1 VKSGNRA
8 AFLVAIQPGSLSQ
21 RPGGVNTR
29 LAVRQIAKISRPEHD
44 AGALSGNPI
53 LPSKTIEEPARQVP
67 LYGEYDVAVLGGG
80 PAGIAAAVAA
90 ARAGRRTLLIERYGF
105 LGGMGTAAGVTNFCG
120 LHANVHGEMHRVVQ
134 GIASE
139 LLDRIDRLGGL
150 NAPHLILGKIL
161 AQAYDTAAYKIAA
174 DDLLATHKVDIL
186 FHALGAG
193 VVMHDIRSIN
203 ALMVETKAGRQAVRA
218 GIFIDCS
225 GDGDLAAWAGAP
237 FEIGD
242 DQGHML
248 YPSMMFRLNGI
259 DPEKAGDAWRTIP
272 ALMEKAE
279 AAGTHKFP
287 RKAAI
292 VRPQRSQI
300 EWRVNFTQVA
310 REDGAAVSGLDP
322 DEMTRGEIEGRRQA
336 VKAFEFLRTVPGFEK
351 SYIVDLPPQLGIRET
366 RRVVGGYMLSGED
379 VLGCASFEDSIGVN
393 GWPMESHVAGDVIF
407 KFPPI
412 PESRGYNELPYR
424 MLVPEGIDNLL
435 MAGRCASMT
444 HDGQSAA
451 RVSGACFA
459 MGEAAGAAADLA
471 LSGNTIPRDIAVEKL
486 QQALQQQGAFIGRGQ
501 KVPEGL

>member
-1 VKSGNRA
+1 MG
-8 AFLVAIQPGSLSQ
+8 
-21 RPGGVNTR
+21 T
-29 LAVRQIAKISRPEHD
+29 
-44 AGALSGNPI
+44 
-53 LPSKTIEEPARQVP
+53 LPVTANMIEEPARQIP
-67 LYGEYDVAVLGGG
+67 LYGDYEVAVLGGG

-90 ARAGRRTLLIERYGF
+90 ARAGRKTLLIERYGF

-134 GIASE
+134 GVASE
-139 LLDRIDRLGGL
+139 LLARIDRIGGL
-150 NAPHLILGKIL
+150 NAPHLVLGKIF

-174 DDLLATHKVDIL
+174 DDLLAHHNVDIL

-193 VVMHDIRSIN
+193 VVMHDKRRIN

-218 GIFIDCS
+218 DIFIDCS
-225 GDGDLAAWAGAP
+225 GDGDLAAWAGAR
-237 FEIGD
+237 FEVGD
-242 DQGHML
+242 AAGHTM

-272 ALMEKAE
+272 VLMEQAE
-279 AAGTHKFP
+279 ASGTHHFP

-292 VRPQRSQI
+292 VRPQKSGI
-300 EWRVNFTQVA
+300 EWRVNFTQLA
-310 REDGAAVSGLDP
+310 RPDGTAISGIDP
-322 DEMTRGEIEGRRQA
+322 DDMTRGEIEGRRQA
-336 VKAFEFLRTVPGFEK
+336 VQAFEFLRTVPGFEK

-366 RRVVGGYMLSGED
+366 RRVVGGHMLSGED

-393 GWPMESHVAGDVIF
+393 GWPLEQHVTGDVIF

-412 PESRGYNELPYR
+412 PESRGFNELPYR
-424 MLVPEGIDNLL
+424 MLVPEGLDNLL

-459 MGEAAGAAADLA
+459 MGEAAGTAAALA
-471 LSGNTIPRDIAVEKL
+471 LSSNTGARDIAVEKL
-486 QQALQQQGAFIGRGQ
+486 QQALQHQGAFIGRDQ
-501 KVPEGL
+501 AVPEGL

>member
-1 VKSGNRA
+1 MP
-8 AFLVAIQPGSLSQ
+8 L
-21 RPGGVNTR
+21 
-29 LAVRQIAKISRPEHD
+29 
-44 AGALSGNPI
+44 
-53 LPSKTIEEPARQVP
+53 KTVTEPARKVP
-67 LYGEYDVAVLGGG
+67 LYGEYEVAVLGGG

-90 ARAGRRTLLIERYGF
+90 SRAGRRTLLIERYGF

-120 LHANVHGEMHRVVQ
+120 LHANVFGEMHRVVQ
-134 GIASE
+134 GIASD
-139 LLDRIDRLGGL
+139 LLDRIDRLDGL
-150 NAPHLILGKIL
+150 NAPHLILGKIF

-174 DDLLATHKVDIL
+174 DDLLASHKVDVL

-193 VVMHDIRSIN
+193 VVMHDSKRIN

-218 GIFIDCS
+218 DIFIDCS

-237 FEIGD
+237 YEVGD
-242 DQGHML
+242 NAGSML

-300 EWRVNFTQVA
+300 EWRVNFTQVS
-310 REDGAAVSGLDP
+310 RKDGTAVNGLEP
-322 DEMTRGEIEGRRQA
+322 DDLTRGEIEGRRQA
-336 VKAFEFLRTVPGFEK
+336 VEAFEFLRTVPGFEK

-393 GWPMESHVAGDVIF
+393 GWPIEQHVAGDVIF

-412 PESRGYNELPYR
+412 PESRGFNELPYR
-424 MLVPEGIDNLL
+424 MLVPQGVDNLL

-459 MGEAAGAAADLA
+459 MGEAAGSAAALA
-471 LSGNTIPRDIAVEKL
+471 LGGNTIPRDIAVEKL
-486 QQALQQQGAFIGRGQ
+486 QQALKQRGSFIGRDQ
-501 KVPEGL
+501 KVPAGL

>member
-1 VKSGNRA
+1 MPLA
-8 AFLVAIQPGSLSQ
+8 AKGS
-21 RPGGVNTR
+21 P
-29 LAVRQIAKISRPEHD
+29 D
-44 AGALSGNPI
+44 
-53 LPSKTIEEPARQVP
+53 LPLGTVTEPARNVP
-67 LYGEYDVAVLGGG
+67 VYGDYEVAVLGGG

-120 LHANVHGEMHRVVQ
+120 LHANVFGEMHRVVQ
-134 GIASE
+134 GVASD
-139 LLDRIDRLGGL
+139 LLARIDRLGGL

-174 DDLLATHKVDIL
+174 DDLLAHHKVDIL

-193 VVMHDIRSIN
+193 VIMHDERRVE

-218 GIFIDCS
+218 DIFADCS

-237 FEIGD
+237 FEVGD
-242 DQGHML
+242 NAGGML

-259 DPEKAGDAWRTIP
+259 DPAKAGDAWRTIP
-272 ALMEKAE
+272 MLMEKAE

-287 RKAAI
+287 RKTAI
-292 VRPQRSQI
+292 VRPQKSGI
-300 EWRVNFTQVA
+300 EWRVNFTQLA
-310 REDGAAVSGLDP
+310 RKDGKAINGIEP
-322 DEMTRGEIEGRRQA
+322 DDLTRGEIDGRRQA
-336 VKAFEFLRTVPGFEK
+336 IEAFEFLRTVPGFEK

-393 GWPMESHVAGDVIF
+393 GWPMEQHVAGDVVF

-412 PESRGYNELPYR
+412 PESRGFNELPYR
-424 MLVPEGIDNLL
+424 MLVPERVDNLL
-435 MAGRCASMT
+435 VAGRCASMT

-459 MGEAAGAAADLA
+459 MGEAVGMAAALA
-471 LSGNTIPRDIAVEKL
+471 LAGNTIPRDIAVEKL
-486 QQALQQQGAFIGRGQ
+486 QQQLKEQGAFIGRDQ
-501 KVPEGL
+501 KVPKGL